1 MLACVENLKNAK
13 KWQSLGMVL
22 VVIVAAMIVFSQNRA
37 DACGTKYYCGD
48 MNNCAEASYYY
59 KACGLRRLDR
69 DRDGIPCET
78 ICGKDHPTYERLLRQ
93 KNGGKPSRGRRPRY

>member
-1 MLACVENLKNAK
+1 MLSCVENFKSAKN
-13 KWQSLGMVL
+13 WHSLGMVL
-22 VVIVAAMIVFSQNRA
+22 VVIAAAMIVFSPNRA

-59 KACGLRRLDR
+59 KTCGLRRLDR

-78 ICGKDHPTYERLLRQ
+78 ICGKNIHEYKRLRDQKPRSPRGLRL
-93 KNGGKPSRGRRPRY
+93 RY